1 MHRSTGKR
9 RLPSIP
15 RTALRRTRR
24 PIPKRRPMAARR
36 LTARHS
42 MRPRAARMA
51 NRIPMPGTDTGTT
64 SIEIVAR
71 AGGGAVAL
79 SDKRPAPPA
88 LREAFG

>member
-1 MHRSTGKR
+1 
-9 RLPSIP
+9 
-15 RTALRRTRR
+15 
-24 PIPKRRPMAARR
+24 
-36 LTARHS
+36 

-51 NRIPMPGTDTGTT
+51 NRSPMPGTDTGTT